1 MLDENKKHEL
11 ENLLYNYKYLDT
23 IAQNLKSQISG
34 LYETESG
41 VVLETPYTVEHKK
54 LEDKLETIRN
64 ARSKALEM
72 IVKESTFNSYDI
84 AKSYAK
90 EIGEGVSVYT
100 KNVKGLIYLCV
111 GKESYK
117 NASLISKNE
126 NVIDV
131 GLKIS
136 KDNKRSLYISNK
148 IVDGRKISVKNFLPE
163 KYKDVLKNR
172 SIPDI

>member
-1 MLDENKKHEL
+1 MLDEKKKHEL

-34 LYETESG
+34 LYETDIG

-54 LEDKLETIRN
+54 LEDKLEAIRSS
-64 ARSKALEM
+64 RDKVLDM
-72 IVKESTFNSYDI
+72 IIAKSTFSSYDI
-84 AKSYAK
+84 AKYCAG
-90 EIGEGVSVYT
+90 EIGAGVAIYT
-100 KNVKGLIYLCV
+100 KEVKGLIYLCV

-117 NASLISKNE
+117 NTSLISKNE

-136 KDNKRSLYISNK
+136 KENKRSLYISNK
-148 IVDGRKISVKNFLPE
+148 VVDGRIISVKNFLPE
-163 KYKDVLKNR
+163 KYKDVFKGR
-172 SIPDI
+172 SIS